1 VKKPNV
7 YQKQKWINGSPTI
20 NEWHQ
25 TALIEL
31 KKKRPNE
38 PSSILYALI
47 AHVLQKP
54 KHFPLTQ
61 PDYPL
66 SEEHLEQLD
75 LLFNKLVNGYPLAY
89 LIGNQEF
96 YGHKFIVSPDVLIPR
111 PETEFVVDSFF
122 EWISKNPNTQTVAD
136 VGTGSGCIGITLL
149 KKYPGINIFAT
160 DISFCALQVAVDNSR
175 IHGFRDQFIPINTD
189 LLSGLDLRLDCICAN
204 LPYIPTKRLG
214 TIDVTEFE
222 PLVALDGGYQGVELI
237 RRLFYESIGKI
248 RPGGVFILEID
259 HTQVNIIKRL
269 AHYYYL
275 PSKIDIKKD
284 YAKHPRVII
293 IQV

>member
-1 VKKPNV
+1 MKKPNV
-7 YQKQKWINGSPTI
+7 YQKQKWINKSPTI
-20 NEWHQ
+20 TDWLH
-25 TALIEL
+25 TASSEL
-31 KKKRPNE
+31 RKKRLNE
-38 PSSILYALI
+38 PSSILYTLI

-61 PDYPL
+61 PDHQI
-66 SEEHLEQLD
+66 SKEQLEQLD
-75 LLFNKLVNGYPLAY
+75 LFFYKLVNGYPLAY
-89 LIGNQEF
+89 IIGNQEF
-96 YGHKFIVSPDVLIPR
+96 YGHNFIVSPDVLVPR

-149 KKYPGINIFAT
+149 KNYPGIKIFAT
-160 DISFCALQVAVDNSR
+160 DISFNALRVAVQNSK
-175 IHGFRDQFIPINTD
+175 IHGFRDQFVPINTD
-189 LLSGLDLRLDCICAN
+189 LLSGLDLHLDCICAN
-204 LPYIPTKRLG
+204 LPYIPTTRLG
-214 TIDVTEFE
+214 SIDVTEYE
-222 PLVALDGGYQGVELI
+222 PLVALDGGYKGVELI

-259 HTQVNIIKRL
+259 HTQVNIIKHL

-275 PSKIDIKKD
+275 PTKIDVIKD